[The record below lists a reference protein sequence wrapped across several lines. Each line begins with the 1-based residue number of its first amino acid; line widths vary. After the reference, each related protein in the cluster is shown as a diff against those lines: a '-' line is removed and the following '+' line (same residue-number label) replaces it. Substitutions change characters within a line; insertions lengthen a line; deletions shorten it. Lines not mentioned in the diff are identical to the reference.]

1 MINSEKIISK
11 LERFFN
17 FVNIDTFFKSIFIQ
31 FLIDKTNYLNKIFL
45 YIIIPFIYFYT
56 SS

>member
-1 MINSEKIISK
+1 MVNSEKIISK

-31 FLIDKTNYLNKIFL
+31 FLIDKTNYLN
-45 YIIIPFIYFYT
+45 IILKTI
-56 SS
+56 